1 MISPIKRR
9 EILEKEVSEFWA
21 VTRNELTNSRTMEFN
36 FLIIKYFSLKDA

>member
-9 EILEKEVSEFWA
+9 EIFVKEVSEFWA
-21 VTRNELTNSRTMEFN
+21 ERRNELTNIRIREFN